1 MGSRIRIEPFGS
13 RIQTDAMRN
22 IYPVSFSKEFRH
34 RILSHVWIMVDM
46 RNMVS
51 EIDINFVE
59 IILGKLYALW
69 LREFK
74 VFLRE
79 RSRLIASI
87 FTPLLWLFVIGSG
100 FGSSVHLPTGVDYQK
115 FIFPGIISMSIIFS
129 SVFFGSYIIWDRK
142 FDFLKS
148 VMVAPVGR
156 ITIFVGKTL
165 GGMTTSLV
173 EVAILLAIGAT
184 IGIHF
189 NALSLVQTIAIVLL
203 LSFSI
208 TSLGLTIGSY
218 LESLEGFQ
226 LIVSFVVFPL
236 FFLSGALFP
245 LRNLPAW
252 LYLLTTIDPATY
264 AVDALRNAILGIQNY
279 SFVVDIG
286 ILIAFTIGFGVFGGY
301 SFGRMKA
308 V

>member
-1 MGSRIRIEPFGS
+1 MLNKVVDTTIIE
-13 RIQTDAMRN
+13 AN
-22 IYPVSFSKEFRH
+22 
-34 RILSHVWIMVDM
+34 
-46 RNMVS
+46 
-51 EIDINFVE
+51 
-59 IILGKLYALW
+59 LGRLYALW

-79 RSRLIASI
+79 RSRLIAST
-87 FTPLLWLFVIGSG
+87 FTPVLWLFVIGSG
-100 FGSSVHLPTGVDYQK
+100 FGSTHPSTGVDYQK
-115 FIFPGIISMSIIFS
+115 FIFPGIVSMSIIFS

-301 SFGRMKA
+301 SFGRMRA

>member
-1 MGSRIRIEPFGS
+1 
-13 RIQTDAMRN
+13 MRN
-22 IYPVSFSKEFRH
+22 IISAT
-34 RILSHVWIMVDM
+34 
-46 RNMVS
+46 N
-51 EIDINFVE
+51 INFVE

-79 RSRLIASI
+79 RSRLVASI

-100 FGSSVHLPTGVDYQK
+100 FGSAVHPSTGVDYQM

-156 ITIFVGKTL
+156 NTIFVGKTL

-173 EVAILLAIGAT
+173 EVVILLAVGAA

-189 NALSLVQTIAIVLL
+189 TALSLVQTIAIVLL
-203 LSFSI
+203 LSFWIS
-208 TSLGLTIGSY
+208 GSGPVA
-218 LESLEGFQ
+218 SPRISRQ
-226 LIVSFVVFPL
+226 SKIQNRKPKM
-236 FFLSGALFP
+236 
-245 LRNLPAW
+245 
-252 LYLLTTIDPATY
+252 
-264 AVDALRNAILGIQNY
+264 ALRAGENGHPLVQAGDEGLRACRPQLGAPWPRLGSTCSSRPIPTRL
-279 SFVVDIG
+279 S
-286 ILIAFTIGFGVFGGY
+286 
-301 SFGRMKA
+301 
-308 V
+308 